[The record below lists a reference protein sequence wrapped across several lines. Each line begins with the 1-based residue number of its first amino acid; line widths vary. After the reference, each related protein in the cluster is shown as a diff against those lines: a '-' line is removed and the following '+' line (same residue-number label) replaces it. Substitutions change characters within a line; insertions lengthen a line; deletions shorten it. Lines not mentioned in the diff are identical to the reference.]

1 MNKVLEKVLII
12 NESRKG
18 LKRISN
24 IKLTMIMPIL
34 INNDCS
40 ALKRIKYD
48 ILLFLISPKKIARNK
63 NKFPKG
69 IDFSINIIGIAGIC
83 II

>member
-18 LKRISN
+18 LKRISKT
-24 IKLTMIMPIL
+24 KLTMIMPIL

-40 ALKRIKYD
+40 ALKRKKQD
-48 ILLFLISPKKIARNK
+48 ILLFLISPIQIAKNN

-69 IDFSINIIGIAGIC
+69 IDLSIKRIGIAGI
-83 II
+83 